1 MRAQSELETRILE
14 MTDPVAKSLGLNVVR
29 VRVTGSR
36 HPVLQIMAERPDGT
50 MDVEDCARLSRRM
63 SILLDEQDPI
73 DGEYQLEVSSPGI
86 DRPLTRAGDFAKW
99 VGHEVRIEIGIPV
112 DGRRRFHGHIAG
124 ETDGVAVID
133 LKDGGRAE
141 IPVNAMTKARLV
153 ITDDLI
159 AAARARGQAPSEEEM
174 DALEQGFDEIEID
187 ETADA
192 AGLEDDASPEAEGED
207 GGEDESDED
216 GEEPSSRQ

>member
-216 GEEPSSRQ
+216 GEEPASRQ

>member
-192 AGLEDDASPEAEGED
+192 AGLEDDAGPEAEGED

-216 GEEPSSRQ
+216 GEEPASRQ